1 MIKTGLILLLLIAT
15 KYAEA
20 QIHGCTDPL
29 AINFNSSATYNDGSC
44 TYDLTEVS
52 VSASWDLPEVMEE
65 TSGLIIWNDKI
76 WTHNDDTDI
85 NIYAF
90 DTINVYD
97 YDAYPLTGTVNTDWE
112 EISQDDEYVYVG
124 DFGNNAGGNRTDL
137 KILRIEKKSLLAN
150 LPVIDTIHFSYSLQ
164 TDFSSTGP
172 NNTDFDC
179 EAFIVTS
186 DSIYLFTKEWVS
198 DMTSVYS
205 LPKTPGTYTA
215 DYIETYNVEGLIT
228 GATFL
233 ERERLVV
240 LSGYSS
246 LLQPFLFLLY
256 DFENNHFFSGN
267 KRKLSVNLP
276 FHQVEGVA
284 TDDGLVYYIS
294 NEKFSYSIITT
305 NQKLHKIDLTRYLS
319 NYLGRDPHSV
329 NSVSQ
334 GKIIFYPNP
343 VKDILN
349 IDFPAISHDV
359 VIFIHNTAGQLVKLV
374 DVHDG
379 ILHLTLNVSDLPQ
392 GIYYLTIKSEKID
405 GKIKWLKH

>member
-1 MIKTGLILLLLIAT
+1 M
-15 KYAEA
+15 
-20 QIHGCTDPL
+20 
-29 AINFNSSATYNDGSC
+29 S
-44 TYDLTEVS
+44 
-52 VSASWDLPEVMEE
+52 SWDLPEVMEE

-90 DTINVYD
+90 DTTNVYD
-97 YDAYPLTGTVNTDWE
+97 YDTYPLTGTVNTDWE
-112 EISQDDEYVYVG
+112 EISQDDDYVYIG

-137 KILRIEKKSLLAN
+137 KILRIEKNSLLAN

-179 EAFIVTS
+179 EAFIVTT

-198 DMTSVYS
+198 EGTSVYS
-205 LPKTPGTYTA
+205 LPKTPGTYIA
-215 DYIETYNVEGLIT
+215 DYIESYNVQGLIT

-240 LSGYSS
+240 LSGYTS

-256 DFENNHFFSGN
+256 DFQNNLFFSGN

-284 TDDGLVYYIS
+284 TEDGLFYYIS
-294 NEKFSYSIITT
+294 NEKFSQSFITT
-305 NQKLHKIDLTRYLS
+305 SQKLHKIDLTNYLNDYLS
-319 NYLGRDPHSV
+319 RDPLNV
-329 NSVSQ
+329 TEVSQ
-334 GKIIFYPNP
+334 SRIIYYPNP

-349 IDFPAISHDV
+349 IDFAEITQEA
-359 VIFIHNTAGQLVKLV
+359 VIYIHNTVGQLVRIVHVHGGISHLSV
-374 DVHDG
+374 D
-379 ILHLTLNVSDLPQ
+379 VSDLSRSM
-392 GIYYLTIKSEKID
+392 YYLTIKSDNNID
-405 GKIKWLKH
+405 KFKWVKN